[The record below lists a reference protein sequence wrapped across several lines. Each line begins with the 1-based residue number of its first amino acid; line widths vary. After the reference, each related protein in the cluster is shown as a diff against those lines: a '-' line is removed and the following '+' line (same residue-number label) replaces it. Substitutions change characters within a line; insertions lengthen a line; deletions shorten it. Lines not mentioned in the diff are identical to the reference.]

1 MGTRQRIRIEP
12 DVDSTPS
19 TPRRRERVSLR
30 SSSVQ
35 TPSIIDA
42 VIDPQLFKPFF
53 PDLKSWNAW
62 LVFLKA
68 AFGLDMT
75 PEELAVFRAC
85 TGRQLAPT
93 DVARECFLVVG
104 RRGGKSRVLALI
116 AVYLAVFFD
125 HSQHLA
131 PGENGVVQVLA
142 ADRRQARVILKY
154 VKAFLSQTAI
164 LARMVESE
172 TQEGVYLSN
181 NIAVEVTTA
190 SFRSVRGRTVVA
202 ALLDELAFWSS
213 EDSANPDV
221 EVLAAI
227 RPSMLTIPNSML
239 LAASSPYSRKG
250 VLWDA
255 HKKHFGKA
263 SNTLVWQASTATMN
277 PAVDARVIADA
288 YEADP
293 ANAAAEYGAE
303 FRSDIEAFVSRE
315 AVEACITPGTYERA
329 PVRGQKYVAFTDPS
343 GGSSDS
349 FTIAIAHQEKDG
361 SAVLDAIREVKP
373 KFSPDDVVRE
383 FCLLLATYNLKTVLG
398 DRYAGLWP
406 VERFRAYGV
415 EYIQSAK
422 PKSEIYAAVLPLLN
436 SKAVTLL
443 DNPRLV
449 SQFTSLERRTTSGS
463 RERID
468 HPPGANSH
476 DDVVNAVAGALTNLS
491 TRKYKYDTS
500 LKWVGEGELDWRAG
514 RLNRY
519 VLNGGFLR

>member
-19 TPRRRERVSLR
+19 TPRRRERVRLPSTPA
-30 SSSVQ
+30 VH

-42 VIDPQLFKPFF
+42 VTDPQLFRPFF

-68 AFGLDMT
+68 AFGLNMT
-75 PEELAVFRAC
+75 TEELAVFQAC
-85 TGRQLAPT
+85 TGRQTAPT

-164 LARMVESE
+164 LARMIESE

-255 HKKHFGKA
+255 HKKHFGKEG
-263 SNTLVWQASTATMN
+263 NTLVWQASTATMN
-277 PAVDARVIADA
+277 PAVDAQVIADA

-293 ANAAAEYGAE
+293 ANAAAEFGGE
-303 FRSDIEAFVSRE
+303 FRNDIESYVSRE
-315 AVEACITPGTYERA
+315 AIEAVVSVGVIERA
-329 PVRGQKYVAFTDPS
+329 PVHRIRYSGFVDPS
-343 GGSSDS
+343 GGSADS
-349 FTIAIAHQEKDG
+349 FTLAIAHLSDDKIG
-361 SAVLDAIREVKP
+361 VLDVLRERKP
-373 KFSPDDVVRE
+373 PFSPEDVIAE
-383 FCLLLATYNLKTVLG
+383 FAAILKSYGISKITS
-398 DRYAGLWP
+398 DRYAGVFP
-406 VERFRAYGV
+406 VELFRKHSITC
-415 EYIQSAK
+415 EQSAR
-422 PKSEIYAAVLPLLN
+422 PKSTLYQETLPLIN
-436 SKAVTLL
+436 SRKIDLL
-443 DNPRLV
+443 DQPKLTA
-449 SQFTSLERRTTSGS
+449 QLLGLERRTARSGKDS
-463 RERID
+463 ID
-468 HPPGANSH
+468 HAPGGH
-476 DDVVNAVAGALTNLS
+476 DDLANAAAGVLSNLS
-491 TRKYKYDTS
+491 TRRYRYVEDMS
-500 LKWVGEGELDWRAG
+500 WVGDLDWRAAG
-514 RLNRY
+514 LQRFMQS
-519 VLNGGFLR
+519 GGLFR